1 MKPDP
6 DRQALIDQMTE
17 RFRKKLEEQYTDD
30 TATLEQIEEAVERIG
45 QDILP
50 ELQKKL
56 ANNAPRNPETIRS
69 TAPVARRR
77 VIGAWKPKPSL
88 HAMDCLSGHGPPIIV
103 MPVATDRLPWTAV
116 WDWIKGETTPQVRL
130 WVAYLA
136 PLLGFAESAE
146 ALRTLRE
153 IDLSSST
160 VERIAVSVGTS
171 LRKAQLEEADLHSK
185 DRLPDKRTACPKR
198 LYIGADGIMTPLR
211 EAWKKDGS
219 LGKLTCRFGEC
230 KTGVVYETSSDKDGR
245 DSRVRIRAYT
255 ATLED
260 VQTFEPLLGTL
271 AHRCGYHAAKEVIV
285 LGDGALWIWYLFGR
299 QFPGAI
305 QILDFYHACEHLAKV
320 ANAMYGKDTDLSRAW
335 QKARQADLKAN
346 GVAEVVKSIQDWQ
359 PSTPE
364 QAEIRRIESA
374 YFADN
379 AKRMRYQTYLE
390 KGYQIGS
397 GVVEATCKHVV
408 HQRLDQAGMHWR
420 EASAEA
426 IVTLRAAQLSTC
438 PTDLRPHL
446 GNGGMIAGI
455 KKRTPPEGQ
464 SVLDGEIPESVLEPE
479 FRMGSLPW
487 MSSSPLWTAI
497 R

>member
-1 MKPDP
+1 MKLDP

-56 ANNAPRNPETIRS
+56 ANKRAKKSRDNKIDCSCGKKARYRGMETKTLITRHGLLEWTRPTYYCDACRNGSAPLDRS
-69 TAPVARRR
+69 L
-77 VIGAWKPKPSL
+77 GL
-88 HAMDCLSGHGPPIIV
+88 D
-103 MPVATDRLPWTAV
+103 
-116 WDWIKGETTPQVRL
+116 KGETTPQVRL

-136 PLLGFAESAE
+136 PLLGFAESAQ

-160 VERIAVSVGTS
+160 VERIAVLVGTS

-320 ANAMYGKDTDLSRAW
+320 ANAMYGKDTDLSRQW

-346 GVAEVVKSIQDWQ
+346 GVAEVVKSIQDWP

-379 AKRMRYQTYLE
+379 AKRMHYQTYLE

-446 GNGGMIAGI
+446 
-455 KKRTPPEGQ
+455 
-464 SVLDGEIPESVLEPE
+464 
-479 FRMGSLPW
+479 RM
-487 MSSSPLWTAI
+487 AA
-497 R
+497 